1 MTNFE
6 KWRDSLTPENCQSFM
21 LEVLQQVFP
30 DFKLTI
36 PKEAS
41 EKFLRWANTPAK
53 EDEDA
58 DQF

>member
-6 KWRDSLTPENCQSFM
+6 KWKEGLTPENCQSFM

-41 EKFLRWANTPAK
+41 EKFLAWANA
-53 EDEDA
+53 EAEE
-58 DQF
+58 QER